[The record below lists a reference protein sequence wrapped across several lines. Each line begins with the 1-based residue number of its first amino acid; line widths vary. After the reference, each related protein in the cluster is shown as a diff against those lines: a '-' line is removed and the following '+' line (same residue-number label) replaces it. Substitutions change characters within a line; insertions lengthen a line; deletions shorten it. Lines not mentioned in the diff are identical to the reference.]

1 AIIGYDY
8 LWSGEQLI
16 EETPVY
22 ADGTVGYEQSI
33 HWLYEPGALTPSAR
47 FEKGQLYY
55 VVSDHQGTVRE
66 ILTED
71 GELIWAGRL
80 LTWGE
85 PECWPVLTVN
95 DPRNLTC
102 HLRFCGQYEDTES
115 GLFYNRHRYYE
126 SDTGQYL
133 SPDPL
138 NLRGGVSPYS
148 YVHNPANWIDP
159 FGLTGCPGNK
169 GEPPHPYQ
177 GVRDA
182 SEYLQSMGV
191 GRSQRK
197 QIIDSFELSGMSVHK
212 AGDSLYGAR
221 FHDFGKRA
229 RPEGQYVFET
239 FTPQTNRS
247 GLALPPD
254 WNGMTGIQQFQIK
267 PGTTIIKGKA
277 APQYDFGPQY
287 TGGAEQIFV
296 LEPWKYGSLM
306 K

>member
-1 AIIGYDY
+1 VECNFRY
-8 LWSGEQLI
+8 LGQYFD
-16 EETPVY
+16 EET
-22 ADGTVGYEQSI
+22 
-33 HWLYEPGALTPSAR
+33 
-47 FEKGQLYY
+47 QL
-55 VVSDHQGTVRE
+55 H
-66 ILTED
+66 
-71 GELIWAGRL
+71 
-80 LTWGE
+80 
-85 PECWPVLTVN
+85 
-95 DPRNLTC
+95 
-102 HLRFCGQYEDTES
+102 
-115 GLFYNRHRYYE
+115 YNRHRYFSPE
-126 SDTGQYL
+126 TGQYI
-133 SPDPL
+133 SPDPIGL
-138 NLRGGVSPYS
+138 AGGFNPYS
-148 YVHNPANWIDP
+148 YVHNPAKWVDP
-159 FGLTGCPGNK
+159 YGLAGGVGNK

-182 SEYLQSMGV
+182 SWYLQSMGV
-191 GRSQRK
+191 GRNQRK
-197 QIIDSFELSGMSVHK
+197 QVIDSFELSGMSVHK
-212 AGDSLYGAR
+212 AGDSLYGTR

>member
-1 AIIGYDY
+1 MKPTAIIGYDY

-47 FEKGQLYY
+47 YQQGQLYY

-66 ILTED
+66 ILTEA

-85 PECWPVLTVN
+85 PERWPVLTIN

-102 HLRFCGQYEDTES
+102 NLRFCGQYEDSES

-138 NLRGGVSPYS
+138 NLSGGINPYG
-148 YVHNPANWIDP
+148 YVHDPVNWIDP
-159 FGLTGCPGNK
+159 FGLSSFDPFIHGDITDFPKDLHFGQNRIAPNFSSIGSQADPLITGRPILDVANDIKVGKISPDTFVISYTIDPATGKPVTLNNRGLAAIVESGKFPQSAIYVPYEHVPKHLVADILDRPPSRSIDITHNK
-169 GEPPHPYQ
+169 DG
-177 GVRDA
+177 
-182 SEYLQSMGV
+182 
-191 GRSQRK
+191 
-197 QIIDSFELSGMSVHK
+197 
-212 AGDSLYGAR
+212 
-221 FHDFGKRA
+221 
-229 RPEGQYVFET
+229 
-239 FTPQTNRS
+239 S
-247 GLALPPD
+247 GLV
-254 WNGMTGIQQFQIK
+254 K
-267 PGTTIIKGKA
+267 TIGCKK
-277 APQYDFGPQY
+277 
-287 TGGAEQIFV
+287 
-296 LEPWKYGSLM
+296 
-306 K
+306 